1 MATRLSGPKCYHRV
15 QQHERGLDR
24 GLVDRRRFLPT
35 HRFRLTLNFDR
46 FLWRN
51 EGWARDDRAAAS
63 AVRRGG
69 EAQVVKET
77 AELAVVVR
85 GDLEEGRVVESG
97 RVALGE

>member
-1 MATRLSGPKCYHRV
+1 MLFRSV

-24 GLVDRRRFLPT
+24 GLVDRGRFLPALS
-35 HRFRLTLNFDR
+35 FLLNFGFYR

-69 EAQVVKET
+69 EAQVAKET

-97 RVALGE
+97 RVALGD